1 MPLFF
6 CILTQK
12 TQIQMDIDKEF
23 YLVRKNEG
31 NSFQRLMTFFL
42 EQNKKHGADFGV
54 AGMYNTLNRFY
65 GK

>member
-1 MPLFF
+1 
-6 CILTQK
+6 
-12 TQIQMDIDKEF
+12 MDIDNEF

-31 NSFQRLMTFFL
+31 NSFQRLMMFFL

-65 GK
+65 GKQ